1 MLYSAMYLTEWEV
14 DHVGRLRPKYFYC
27 CEEGKSS
34 EGFATGAGGG
44 ADSEASALDAETS
57 LSGFGKEPSF
67 SAVSVSVSAASAASS
82 SSAISDSA
90 LQLYDK

>member
-1 MLYSAMYLTEWEV
+1 MYLTEWEV

-44 ADSEASALDAETS
+44 AGSEASALDAETS

-67 SAVSVSVSAASAASS
+67 SAVSVSAASAASS